1 MVQKL
6 PLPCNNNNSCL
17 INKIIWS
24 TIMTS
29 LFWTWSPL
37 YVLCVYHL
45 WSTTEIS
52 TTWKNFQLAF
62 DTTLITWPRTTKS
75 ANLFDILRFPW
86 DSVILVV
93 LIKITVPTIH
103 IWKEDQEEIK
113 ADLFDMKC
121 VCVIYPPPV
130 NDIIDNCDECCV
142 VMILFLSLCLRINES
157 CTDTTIL
164 QDTTKMK

>member
-1 MVQKL
+1 M
-6 PLPCNNNNSCL
+6 
-17 INKIIWS
+17 
-24 TIMTS
+24 
-29 LFWTWSPL
+29 
-37 YVLCVYHL
+37 
-45 WSTTEIS
+45 
-52 TTWKNFQLAF
+52 
-62 DTTLITWPRTTKS
+62 
-75 ANLFDILRFPW
+75 
-86 DSVILVV
+86 

-121 VCVIYPPPV
+121 VCVIHPPPV
-130 NDIIDNCDECCV
+130 NDIIDNCDEYCD